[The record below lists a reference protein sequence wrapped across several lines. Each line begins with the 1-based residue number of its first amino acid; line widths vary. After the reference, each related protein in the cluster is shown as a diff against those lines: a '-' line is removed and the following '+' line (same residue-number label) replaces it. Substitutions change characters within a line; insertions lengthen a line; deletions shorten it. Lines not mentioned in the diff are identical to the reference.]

1 MLMLMYRSRALQIAG
16 LLLALFPT
24 HSIAQQTAAD
34 GERVFRTQCGACH
47 SVEAGQN
54 RLGPH
59 LAGIMGRKAGSVE
72 GARYSPALKAS
83 TIVWNEETLATFLA
97 NPRELVPGTTM
108 TIGVRNEDQRA
119 AIIAY
124 LKSLSEN

>member
-1 MLMLMYRSRALQIAG
+1 MMTLMHRSRALQIAG
-16 LLLALFPT
+16 LLLVLLPA
-24 HSIAQQTAAD
+24 HSLAQQTPAD

-54 RLGPH
+54 RIGPH
-59 LAGIMGRKAGSVE
+59 LAGIMGRKAGGVE

-83 TIVWNEETLATFLA
+83 TIIWNEETLAAFLA
-97 NPRELVPGTTM
+97 NPREVIPGTTM
-108 TIGVRNEDQRA
+108 TIGVRSEEQRA

-124 LKSLSEN
+124 LKSLPE

>member
-1 MLMLMYRSRALQIAG
+1 MQIAG
-16 LLLALFPT
+16 LLLVLSPAP
-24 HSIAQQTAAD
+24 SIAQQTAAD

-54 RLGPH
+54 RVGPH
-59 LAGIMGRKAGSVE
+59 LAGIMGRKAGGVE

-83 TIVWNEETLATFLA
+83 TIVWNEETLDDFLA
-97 NPRELVPGTTM
+97 DPRQAIPGTTM
-108 TIGVRNEDQRA
+108 TIGVRNETQRA

-124 LKSLSEN
+124 LKSLSE